1 MRWIVI
7 RNIIREKLIE
17 EDYNFANI
25 GTIYIL
31 DAIEIICKSKEY
43 MKLLKNL
50 EQNVYVQIAKKYN
63 KNEKT
68 LKSDIIKATNRMN
81 DIKYLK
87 NMNENKNKTINI
99 KKTPKMIISDIV
111 DAIKNG
117 DNSCVKY

>member
-1 MRWIVI
+1 
-7 RNIIREKLIE
+7 
-17 EDYNFANI
+17 
-25 GTIYIL
+25 
-31 DAIEIICKSKEY
+31 